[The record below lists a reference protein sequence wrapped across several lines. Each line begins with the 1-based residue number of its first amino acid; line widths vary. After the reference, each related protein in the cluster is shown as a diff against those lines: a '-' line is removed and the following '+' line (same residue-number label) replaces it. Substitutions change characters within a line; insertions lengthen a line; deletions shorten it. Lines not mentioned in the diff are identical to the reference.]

1 MRGSIS
7 INGVAQQV
15 GGASL
20 PVIEVGQNRQ
30 GQGVIHVPGQPTQVV
45 PGTSDLESVSCST
58 AGQCYAVGLAAPDT
72 DEAVLVSITADQV
85 ASVTPL
91 PAFIGLYGI
100 DCPAAGTCASRA
112 IVTTAASTAR
122 HVRER
127 RPMGPPF
134 G

>member
-1 MRGSIS
+1 MHGSIS

-30 GQGVIHVPGQPTQVV
+30 GNQGVIDVPGQPTQVV
-45 PGTSDLESVSCST
+45 PGTSDLESVSCSA

-72 DEAVLVSITADQV
+72 DEAVLVSITAHQV
-85 ASVTPL
+85 ASVTKL

-100 DCPAAGTCASRA
+100 DCPAAGTCYAVGYDNKNDEDA
-112 IVTTAASTAR
+112 VTTITNGTASA
-122 HVRER
+122 
-127 RPMGPPF
+127 PA
-134 G
+134 